1 LQQNKKFLLMI
12 RRILQ
17 SFTFIL
23 LLTGGFGR
31 TKIFAQTS
39 QAGISGTVTDDA
51 KEVIPGATV
60 QAHNE
65 ATGFTTYT
73 VTNPQ
78 GEYTFK
84 QLPLGGPY
92 TVTVSFVGYG
102 TQKRSGYT
110 LNLSEVLRLDV
121 RLQTATNELDAV
133 VVTASSV
140 QNNIS
145 NLGASTAINARN
157 IAKLPVNGRN
167 FTSLIDL
174 SPLSRGSSV
183 SGQLATSTN
192 YTIDGMTAKN
202 ATFGGTAGAGAPYS
216 ISIEAVREFKV
227 VTNQYDVTYGRSG
240 GGTIN
245 TATKSGTNTLSGS
258 AFTFVRANQLSSP
271 YDIRGNQRNVPF
283 STYQYGFS
291 LGGPIIKDKAQFF
304 VAYDHQRDAR
314 PLQIADIQGPADEQR
329 LSVTQSTLD
338 QFLTIARGKYGVAG
352 SQQFGSFDK
361 RENTD
366 AIFARVDFQLGSKNL
381 LTVSNNYI
389 YDYNNQNIGDNTAIA
404 LYEVYGT
411 SRNKSNSTLATLR
424 STLTPRLTNELKL
437 QQLSASVESI
447 SGSQLPQGFST
458 LPRAIVDRI
467 PSTVNDKT
475 AYTSIQLGGQ
485 RYAPEY
491 FFSNVSQITNNL
503 YYNTDKIN
511 FTFGTDLMY
520 THLRSRYGSELN
532 GRFYYTGL
540 EAFNNLA
547 PYRYAREIPLVEDP
561 SVKQNFVNTGLY
573 AQLQTKLARGLDVMA
588 GIRADYT
595 NYFDKPNFNQV
606 VFDDLGLRTDHSL
619 TTFQLQPRAQL
630 TWDVGERQKDIIRL
644 GGGVFGSDIL
654 NYTMINNMVFDGTK
668 LASVDIT
675 NPKTGPALVPTPNFP
690 GYRRDPATAP
700 GAELFNVPGVQR
712 LSTINLNR
720 ENVRIPV
727 VYKANLSYNR
737 FLTERLRLGVSAYL
751 SLGRNNYMYTD
762 ANMVDQPYFRL
773 ANEDNRGVY
782 VPANTINPANGA
794 TDWTLGRKTNRVGR
808 VLALSSDGR
817 VNQYAFV
824 FDGTYRYFKDGEVSF
839 SYTYNDTQDNTSYTG
854 NVANTAT
861 LSLPVRD
868 DPRNLS
874 RLSASDNQFRTKVV
888 VYGTLPTFY
897 GVSIGLRYSGIGGTR
912 YSLLVAGNVN
922 GDFVAS
928 NDLAYVF
935 DPNDA
940 SVPASVRAGIQGI
953 LDNPNA
959 SSNLKDYVR
968 RSIGTVAE
976 RNGGVNDFYGQFD
989 LRIAKRFKT
998 FKTQYVELSGDLFN
1012 VTNLLSRNNG
1022 VVKTLGNQ
1030 NLYSIAGFNPTASTY
1045 NYSVNANAGVVTP
1058 INNPYQFQLGLRYG
1072 F

>member
-1 LQQNKKFLLMI
+1 M
-12 RRILQ
+12 
-17 SFTFIL
+17 
-23 LLTGGFGR
+23 
-31 TKIFAQTS
+31 AQTS
-39 QAGISGTVTDDA
+39 QAGISGVVTDDK

-60 QAHNE
+60 QARNE

-73 VTNPQ
+73 ASNPK

-92 TVTVSFVGYG
+92 TVTVTFVGYG
-102 TQKRSGYT
+102 TQKRGGYT
-110 LNLSEVLRLDV
+110 LNLSDILRLDV
-121 RLQTATNELDAV
+121 QMQTATNELDAV
-133 VVTASSV
+133 VVNASSM
-140 QNNIS
+140 QNNIP
-145 NLGASTAINARN
+145 NLGASTAVTARN
-157 IAKLPVNGRN
+157 ILKLPVNGRN

-174 SPLSRGSSV
+174 SPLSRGGSV

-202 ATFGGTAGAGAPYS
+202 ATFGGTAGTGAPYS

-245 TATKSGTNTLSGS
+245 TATKAGTNTLSGS

-271 YDIRGNQRNVPF
+271 YDIRGNKRNVPF

-304 VAYDHQRDAR
+304 IAYDHQRDAR

-329 LSVTQSTLD
+329 LNVTQGTLD
-338 QFLTIARGKYGVAG
+338 NYLRIARGKYGVAN

-366 AIFARVDFQLGSKNL
+366 AIFARVDFQLNNKNL
-381 LTVSNNYI
+381 LTVSNNYV
-389 YDYNNQNIGDNTAIA
+389 YDLNNQNINDNTAIN
-404 LYEVYGT
+404 LYEVYGS

-424 STLTPRLTNELKL
+424 STLSPRLTNELKV

-447 SGSQLPQGFST
+447 SGDQLPSGFAT

-467 PSTVNDKT
+467 QSTVNDKSVF
-475 AYTSIQLGGQ
+475 TSIQLGGQ

-491 FFSNVSQITNNL
+491 FFSNVSQITDNV

-540 EAFNNLA
+540 TNFENLA
-547 PYRYAREIPLVEDP
+547 PYRYAREIPLVDDP
-561 SVKQNFVNTGLY
+561 SVKQNFINTGLY
-573 AQLQTKLARGLDVMA
+573 AQMQTTLAPGLDVMA

-595 NYFDKPNFNQV
+595 TYLNKPNFNQV

-630 TWDVGERQKDIIRL
+630 TWNVGERQKDIVRL
-644 GGGVFGSDIL
+644 GGGIFGSDIL

-675 NPKTGPALVPTPNFP
+675 NTPANPNLVPVPNFP
-690 GYRRDPATAP
+690 GYRANPATTP
-700 GAELFNVPGVQR
+700 GTELFNDPRVQR

-720 ENVRIPV
+720 EDVRIPV
-727 VYKANLSYNR
+727 VYKANFSYNR
-737 FLTERLRLGVSAYL
+737 FVTERLRLGVSAYM

-762 ANMVDQPYFRL
+762 ANLVDQPYFRL
-773 ANEDNRGVY
+773 SNEDNRGVY
-782 VPANTINPANGA
+782 VPANTIATSNGA
-794 TDWTLGRKTNRVGR
+794 TDWTQGRKTTRVGR
-808 VLALSSDGR
+808 VLALNSEGR

-824 FDGTYRYFKDGEVSF
+824 FDGTYRYLKDGEISF
-839 SYTYNDTQDNTSYTG
+839 SYTYNDTKDNTSYNG

-861 LSLPVRD
+861 LALPVRD
-868 DPRNLS
+868 NPRDLS
-874 RLSASDNQFRTKVV
+874 KLSPSDNQFRTKVV

-897 GVSIGLRYSGIGGTR
+897 GISVGVRYSGIGGTP

-935 DPNDA
+935 DPKDSKAPESLRN
-940 SVPASVRAGIQGI
+940 GIQAI

-959 SSNLKDYVR
+959 SENLKDYVR
-968 RSIGTVAE
+968 RSIGKVAE
-976 RNGGVNDFYGQFD
+976 RNGGVNSFYGQLD

-998 FKTQYVELSGDLFN
+998 FSQSQYLELSGDLFN
-1012 VTNLLSRNNG
+1012 ATNLLNKSNG

-1030 NLYSIAGFNPTASTY
+1030 SIYSLASFNAATSNY
-1045 NYSVNANAGVVTP
+1045 NYNINPNTGVVTP
-1058 INNPYQFQLGLRYG
+1058 NNNPYQFQLGLRYG

>member
-1 LQQNKKFLLMI
+1 MT
-12 RRILQ
+12 R
-17 SFTFIL
+17 
-23 LLTGGFGR
+23 
-31 TKIFAQTS
+31 KIPQLCCCFVLVGCIAHSKVFAQTS
-39 QAGISGTVTDDA
+39 QAGISGTVVDDK
-51 KEVIPGATV
+51 KETIPGATV
-60 QAHNE
+60 QARNE

-92 TVTVSFVGYG
+92 TVTISFVGFG
-102 TQKRSGYT
+102 TQKKSGYT
-110 LNLSEVLRLDV
+110 LNLSDVLHLDV
-121 RLQTATNELDAV
+121 QLQTAANELDAV
-133 VVTASSV
+133 VVTGSSM
-140 QNNIS
+140 QNHIP
-145 NLGASTAINARN
+145 NLGASTTINARN
-157 IAKLPVNGRN
+157 ITKLPVNGRN

-174 SPLSRGSSV
+174 SPLSRGGSV

-202 ATFGGTAGAGAPYS
+202 ATFGGTAGTGAPYS

-245 TATKSGTNTLSGS
+245 TATKAGTNTFSGS

-271 YDIRGNQRNVPF
+271 YDIRGNRRNVPF

-304 VAYDHQRDAR
+304 IAYDHQRDAR
-314 PLQIADIQGPADEQR
+314 PLQIADIQGPTDEQR
-329 LSVTQSTLD
+329 LNVTQSTLN
-338 QFLTIARGKYGVAG
+338 QYLGIARAKYGVANTP
-352 SQQFGSFDK
+352 QFGSFDK

-366 AIFARVDFQLGSKNL
+366 ALFARVDFQLGSKNL

-389 YDYNNQNIGDNTAIA
+389 YDLNNQNINDNTAIN

-424 STLTPRLTNELKL
+424 TTLTPRLTNELKV

-447 SGSQLPQGFST
+447 SGNQLPGGFAT
-458 LPRAIVDRI
+458 IPRAIVDRI

-475 AYTSIQLGGQ
+475 VYTSIQLGGQ

-491 FFSNVSQITNNL
+491 FFSNVSQLTDNL
-503 YYNTDKIN
+503 YFNTDKLN

-540 EAFNNLA
+540 DAFNNLA
-547 PYRYAREIPLVEDP
+547 PYRYAREIPLVDDP
-561 SVKQNFVNTGLY
+561 SVKQNFINSGLY
-573 AQLQTKLARGLDVMA
+573 AQLQTTLAPGLDVMA

-595 NYFDKPNFNQV
+595 TYLDKPNFNQV
-606 VFDDLGLRTDHSL
+606 VFQDLGLRTDHSL

-630 TWDVGERQKDIIRL
+630 TWDVGERHKDIVRL
-644 GGGVFGSDIL
+644 GGGIFGSDIL
-654 NYTMINNMVFDGTK
+654 NYTMINNMVFDGSK

-690 GYRRDPATAP
+690 GYRSNPATTP

-720 ENVRIPV
+720 EDVRIPV
-727 VYKANLSYNR
+727 VYKANFSYNR
-737 FLTERLRLGVSAYL
+737 FLTERLRVGLSAYL
-751 SLGRNNYMYTD
+751 SLARNNYMYTD

-782 VPANTINPANGA
+782 VPANTISTTNGA
-794 TDWTLGRKTNRVGR
+794 ADWTLGRKTNNVGR
-808 VLALSSDGR
+808 VLALNSEGR

-824 FDGTYRYFKDGEVSF
+824 FDGTYRYFGDGEVSF
-839 SYTYNDTQDNTSYTG
+839 SYTYNSTRDNTSYNG

-861 LSLPVRD
+861 LGLPVRD
-868 DPRNLS
+868 DPRDLS

-897 GVSIGLRYSGIGGTR
+897 GISVGLRYSGIGGTP

-928 NDLAYVF
+928 NDLAYIF
-935 DPNDA
+935 DPKDPNA
-940 SVPASVRAGIQGI
+940 PEAMRNGIQAI

-959 SSNLKDYVR
+959 SSSLKDYVR
-968 RSIGTVAE
+968 RSIGKVAE

-989 LRIAKRFKT
+989 IRIAKRFRT
-998 FKTQYVELSGDLFN
+998 FGKSQYLELSGDLFN
-1012 VTNLLSRNNG
+1012 AANFFSRNNG
-1022 VVKTLGNQ
+1022 QVNTLGNQ
-1030 NLYSIAGFNPTASTY
+1030 NIYSIASFNPTSNTY
-1045 NYSVNANAGVVTP
+1045 NYTVNPNTGVATP
-1058 INNPYQFQLGLRYG
+1058 TNNPYQFQLGIRYG

>member
-1 LQQNKKFLLMI
+1 MARPLPKTILLFLFLL
-12 RRILQ
+12 L
-17 SFTFIL
+17 
-23 LLTGGFGR
+23 GFGR
-31 TKIFAQTS
+31 ITSTAQTS
-39 QAGISGTVTDDA
+39 QAGISGIVTDDK
-51 KEVIPGATV
+51 KETIPGATV
-60 QAHNE
+60 QARNE

-73 VTNPQ
+73 VSNPN

-110 LNLSEVLRLDV
+110 LNLSDILHLDV
-121 RLQTATNELDAV
+121 QMQTATNELDAV
-133 VVTASSV
+133 VVNASSM
-140 QNNIS
+140 QNNIP
-145 NLGASTAINARN
+145 NLGSSTAINARN
-157 IAKLPVNGRN
+157 ILKLPVNGRN

-174 SPLSRGSSV
+174 SPLSRGGSV

-202 ATFGGTAGAGAPYS
+202 ATFGGTAGTGAPYS

-240 GGTIN
+240 GGTVN
-245 TATKSGTNTLSGS
+245 TATKAGTNTLSGS

-271 YDIRGNQRNVPF
+271 YDIRGNRRNVPF

-329 LSVTQSTLD
+329 LNITQGTLD
-338 QFLTIARGKYGVAG
+338 NYLRIARGKYGVAN

-366 AIFARVDFQLGSKNL
+366 AIFARVDFQLNDKNL
-381 LTVSNNYI
+381 LTVSNNYV
-389 YDYNNQNIGDNTAIA
+389 YDLNNQNINDNTAIN

-424 STLTPRLTNELKL
+424 STLTPRLTNELKV

-447 SGSQLPQGFST
+447 SGSQLPSGFT
-458 LPRAIVDRI
+458 TIPRAIVDRI
-467 PSTVNDKT
+467 QSTVNEKNVF
-475 AYTSIQLGGQ
+475 TSIQLGGQ

-491 FFSNVSQITNNL
+491 FFSNVSQVTDNL

-520 THLRSRYGSELN
+520 THLRSRYGSEVN

-540 EAFNNLA
+540 TNFDNLA
-547 PYRYAREIPLVEDP
+547 PYRYAREIPLVDDP

-573 AQLQTKLARGLDVMA
+573 AQMQTKLGPGLEVMA

-595 NYFDKPNFNQV
+595 TYLDKPTFNQV

-630 TWDVGERQKDIIRL
+630 TWDVGERQRDIIRL
-644 GGGVFGSDIL
+644 GGGIFGSDIL

-675 NPKTGPALVPTPNFP
+675 NSPANPNLVPAPNFP
-690 GYRRDPATAP
+690 GYRANPATAP
-700 GAELFNVPGVQR
+700 GAELFNIPGVQR

-720 ENVRIPV
+720 EDVRIPV
-727 VYKANLSYNR
+727 VYKANFSYNR
-737 FLTERLRLGVSAYL
+737 FITQRFRLGVSAYL

-762 ANMVDQPYFRL
+762 ANLVDQPYFRL
-773 ANEDNRGVY
+773 TNEDNRGVY
-782 VPANTINPANGA
+782 VPANTIAPGNGA
-794 TDWTLGRKTNRVGR
+794 TDWTQGRKTTRLGR
-808 VLALSSDGR
+808 VLALNSDGR

-824 FDGTYRYFKDGEVSF
+824 FDGTFRYFQDGELSF
-839 SYTYNDTQDNTSYTG
+839 SYTYNDTKDNTSYNG

-861 LSLPVRD
+861 LALPVRD

-874 RLSASDNQFRTKVV
+874 KLSASDNQFRTKVV

-897 GVSIGLRYSGIGGTR
+897 GVSVGLRYSGIGGTP

-935 DPNDA
+935 DPKDPA
-940 SVPASVRAGIQGI
+940 VPAALRNGVQAI

-959 SSNLKDYVR
+959 SESLKDYVR
-968 RSIGTVAE
+968 RSVGKVAE
-976 RNGGVNDFYGQFD
+976 RNGGVNGFYGQLD
-989 LRIAKRFKT
+989 IRVAKRFKT
-998 FKTQYVELSGDLFN
+998 FAQNQYIELSGDLFN
-1012 VTNLLSRNNG
+1012 ATNLLSRNNG
-1022 VVKTLGNQ
+1022 VVRTLGAQ
-1030 NLYSIAGFNPTASTY
+1030 NIYSLASFNAATSNY
-1045 NYSVNANAGVVTP
+1045 NYSVNPNTGVVTP
-1058 INNPYQFQLGLRYG
+1058 TNNPYQFQLGLRYG